1 MHVHTLDITEKLSEI
16 GLKTSVDSGN
26 TTTSPS
32 LHHGS
37 YFCSCFATLSMSVAA
52 DCWITLWAVQV
63 DRQFI
68 WSLQEFHHVNVVIT
82 TVLTLQR
89 WVQACR
95 TQKRLAPVFRLDF
108 ACLHHHLLQNQ
119 QSSALK
125 ETFEMF

>member
-16 GLKTSVDSGN
+16 GLQTSVDSGN
-26 TTTSPS
+26 TATSG

-37 YFCSCFATLSMSVAA
+37 YFCFCFATLSMSVAA

-89 WVQACR
+89 WV
-95 TQKRLAPVFRLDF
+95 
-108 ACLHHHLLQNQ
+108 
-119 QSSALK
+119 
-125 ETFEMF
+125 